1 MANKK
6 SQKNTII
13 GSIITVIILIILTI
27 TGNDSQIF
35 KSTTSAT
42 NDNVPSEVL
51 DNLENVSIQTGND
64 CISTIPQDNNLRVYC
79 LDVGQGDS
87 ILITN
92 NNKTMLI
99 DASTNEMGSRVVKY
113 LNDLGIKKIDYL
125 VGTHPHEDHIGGLDN
140 VIKNFDIGTIY
151 MPKVQTNTKTFEDV
165 LDAINEKGL
174 KITSPEV
181 GYKFNVGNAVCEVMN
196 CGTGTSEEKS
206 NLNLSSIVIRMTYGE
221 QSFLFMGD
229 AETKNEEARSWPQ
242 TNVLKVGHHGS
253 NTSSSQSFLDQV
265 KPQIAVISVGKGNK
279 YGHPK
284 QVILDRLNKMG
295 IKIYRTDESGTIKI
309 TCDGK
314 ENKVEFVKFDN

>member
-42 NDNVPSEVL
+42 NDNVSSEVL

-151 MPKVQTNTKTFEDV
+151 MPNVVATTKTFEEV
-165 LDAINEKGL
+165 IDAISAKKL
-174 KITSPEV
+174 KVTSPKT
-181 GYKFNVGNAVCEVMN
+181 GDKFTVGNAECEVMSIRNDKDDYNN
-196 CGTGTSEEKS
+196 C
-206 NLNLSSIVIRMTYGE
+206 SIVIKMDFNNVSY
-221 QSFLFMGD
+221 LFTGD
-229 AETKNEEARSWPQ
+229 AEESVESSRKWPHID
-242 TNVLKVGHHGS
+242 VLKVGHHGS
-253 NTSSSQSFLDQV
+253 NTSSSKNFLEQI
-265 KPQIAVISVGKGNK
+265 KPEVALISVGQGNT
-279 YGHPK
+279 YGHPTQATLK
-284 QVILDRLNKMG
+284 RLSNIG
-295 IKIYRTDESGTIKI
+295 AKIYRTDENGTILLI
-309 TCDGK
+309 
-314 ENKVEFVKFDN
+314 EKVE

>member
-42 NDNVPSEVL
+42 NDNVSSEVL

-140 VIKNFDIGTIY
+140 VIKSFDIGTIY
-151 MPKVQTNTKTFEDV
+151 MPNVVATTKTFEEV
-165 LDAINEKGL
+165 IDAISAKKL
-174 KITSPEV
+174 KVTSPKT
-181 GYKFNVGNAVCEVMN
+181 GDKFTVGNAECEVMSIRNDKDDYNN
-196 CGTGTSEEKS
+196 C
-206 NLNLSSIVIRMTYGE
+206 SIVIKMDFNNVSY
-221 QSFLFMGD
+221 LFTGD
-229 AETKNEEARSWPQ
+229 AEESVESSRKWPHID
-242 TNVLKVGHHGS
+242 VLKVGHHGS
-253 NTSSSQSFLDQV
+253 NTSSSKKFLEQI
-265 KPQIAVISVGKGNK
+265 KPEVALISVGQGNT
-279 YGHPK
+279 YGHPTQATLK
-284 QVILDRLNKMG
+284 RLSNIG
-295 IKIYRTDESGTIKI
+295 AKIYRTDENRTILLI
-309 TCDGK
+309 
-314 ENKVEFVKFDN
+314 EKVE

>member
-42 NDNVPSEVL
+42 NDNVSSEVL

-151 MPKVQTNTKTFEDV
+151 MPNVVATTKTFEEV
-165 LDAINEKGL
+165 IDAISAKKL
-174 KITSPEV
+174 KVTSPKT
-181 GYKFNVGNAVCEVMN
+181 GDKFTVGNTECEVMSIRNDKDDYNN
-196 CGTGTSEEKS
+196 C
-206 NLNLSSIVIRMTYGE
+206 SIVIKMDFNNVSY
-221 QSFLFMGD
+221 LFTGD
-229 AETKNEEARSWPQ
+229 AEESVESSRKWPHID
-242 TNVLKVGHHGS
+242 VLKVGHHGS
-253 NTSSSQSFLDQV
+253 NTSSSKKFLEQI
-265 KPQIAVISVGKGNK
+265 KPEVALISVGQGNT
-279 YGHPK
+279 YGHPTQATLK
-284 QVILDRLNKMG
+284 RLSNIG
-295 IKIYRTDESGTIKI
+295 AKIYRTDENGTILLI
-309 TCDGK
+309 
-314 ENKVEFVKFDN
+314 EKVE

>member
-42 NDNVPSEVL
+42 NDNVSSEVL

-64 CISTIPQDNNLRVYC
+64 CITTIPQDNNLRVYC

-151 MPKVQTNTKTFEDV
+151 MPNVVATTKTYEEV
-165 LDAINEKGL
+165 IDAISAKKL
-174 KITSPEV
+174 KVTSPKT
-181 GYKFNVGNAVCEVMN
+181 GDKFTVGNAECEVMSIRNDKDDYNN
-196 CGTGTSEEKS
+196 C
-206 NLNLSSIVIRMTYGE
+206 SIVIKMDFNNVSY
-221 QSFLFMGD
+221 LFTGD
-229 AETKNEEARSWPQ
+229 AEESVESSRKWPHID
-242 TNVLKVGHHGS
+242 VLKVGHHGS
-253 NTSSSQSFLDQV
+253 NTSSSKNFLEQI
-265 KPQIAVISVGKGNK
+265 KPEVALISVGQGNT
-279 YGHPK
+279 YGHPTQATLK
-284 QVILDRLNKMG
+284 RLSNIG
-295 IKIYRTDESGTIKI
+295 AKIYRTDENGTILLIEK
-309 TCDGK
+309 G
-314 ENKVEFVKFDN
+314 E

>member
-42 NDNVPSEVL
+42 NDNVSSEVL

-151 MPKVQTNTKTFEDV
+151 MPNVVATTKTYEEV
-165 LDAINEKGL
+165 IDAISAKKL
-174 KITSPEV
+174 KVTSPKT
-181 GYKFNVGNAVCEVMN
+181 GDKFTVGNAECEVMSIRNDKDDYNN
-196 CGTGTSEEKS
+196 C
-206 NLNLSSIVIRMTYGE
+206 SIVIKMDFNNVSY
-221 QSFLFMGD
+221 LFTGD
-229 AETKNEEARSWPQ
+229 AEESVESSRKWPHID
-242 TNVLKVGHHGS
+242 VLKVGHHGS
-253 NTSSSQSFLDQV
+253 NTSSSKNFLEQI
-265 KPQIAVISVGKGNK
+265 KPEVALISVGQGNT
-279 YGHPK
+279 YGHPTQATLK
-284 QVILDRLNKMG
+284 RLSNIG
-295 IKIYRTDESGTIKI
+295 AKIYRTDENGTILLIEK
-309 TCDGK
+309 G
-314 ENKVEFVKFDN
+314 E

>member
-42 NDNVPSEVL
+42 NDNVSSEVL

-151 MPKVQTNTKTFEDV
+151 MPNVVATTKTFEEV
-165 LDAINEKGL
+165 IDAISAKKL
-174 KITSPEV
+174 KVTSPKT
-181 GYKFNVGNAVCEVMN
+181 GDKFTVGNAECEVVSIRNDKDDYNN
-196 CGTGTSEEKS
+196 C
-206 NLNLSSIVIRMTYGE
+206 SIVIKMDFNNVSY
-221 QSFLFMGD
+221 LFTGD
-229 AETKNEEARSWPQ
+229 AEESVESSRKWPHID
-242 TNVLKVGHHGS
+242 VLKVGHHGS
-253 NTSSSQSFLDQV
+253 NTSSSKNFLEQI
-265 KPQIAVISVGKGNK
+265 KPEVALISVGQGNT
-279 YGHPK
+279 YGHPTQATLK
-284 QVILDRLNKMG
+284 RLSNIG
-295 IKIYRTDESGTIKI
+295 AKIYRTDENGTILLI
-309 TCDGK
+309 
-314 ENKVEFVKFDN
+314 EKVE

>member
-27 TGNDSQIF
+27 TGNDSQMF

-42 NDNVPSEVL
+42 NDNVSSEVL

-64 CISTIPQDNNLRVYC
+64 CITTIPQDNNLRVYC

-87 ILITN
+87 IVITN

-151 MPKVQTNTKTFEDV
+151 MPNVVATTKTFEEV
-165 LDAINEKGL
+165 IDAISAKKL
-174 KITSPEV
+174 KVTSPKT
-181 GYKFNVGNAVCEVMN
+181 GDKFTVGNAECEVMSIRNDKDDYNN
-196 CGTGTSEEKS
+196 C
-206 NLNLSSIVIRMTYGE
+206 SIVIKMDFNNVSY
-221 QSFLFMGD
+221 LFTGD
-229 AETKNEEARSWPQ
+229 AEESVESSRKWPHID
-242 TNVLKVGHHGS
+242 VLKVGHHGS
-253 NTSSSQSFLDQV
+253 NTSSSKNFLDQI
-265 KPQIAVISVGKGNK
+265 KPEIALISVGQGNT
-279 YGHPK
+279 YGHPTQATLK
-284 QVILDRLNKMG
+284 RLSNIG
-295 IKIYRTDESGTIKI
+295 AKIYRTDENGTILLIEK
-309 TCDGK
+309 G
-314 ENKVEFVKFDN
+314 E

>member
-42 NDNVPSEVL
+42 NDNVSSEVL

-151 MPKVQTNTKTFEDV
+151 MPNVVATTKTFEEV
-165 LDAINEKGL
+165 IDAISAKKL
-174 KITSPEV
+174 KVTSPKT
-181 GYKFNVGNAVCEVMN
+181 GDKFTVGNAECEVMSIRNDKDDYNN
-196 CGTGTSEEKS
+196 C
-206 NLNLSSIVIRMTYGE
+206 SIVIKMDFNNVSY
-221 QSFLFMGD
+221 LFTGD
-229 AETKNEEARSWPQ
+229 AEESVESSRKWPHID
-242 TNVLKVGHHGS
+242 VLKVGHHGS
-253 NTSSSQSFLDQV
+253 NTSSSKKFLEQI
-265 KPQIAVISVGKGNK
+265 KPEVALISVGQGNT
-279 YGHPK
+279 YGHPTQATLK
-284 QVILDRLNKMG
+284 RLSNIG
-295 IKIYRTDESGTIKI
+295 AKIYRTDENGTILL
-309 TCDGK
+309 
-314 ENKVEFVKFDN
+314 N

>member
-42 NDNVPSEVL
+42 NDNVSSEVL

-151 MPKVQTNTKTFEDV
+151 MPNVVATTKTFEEV
-165 LDAINEKGL
+165 IDAISAKKL
-174 KITSPEV
+174 KVTSPKT
-181 GYKFNVGNAVCEVMN
+181 GDKFTVGNAECEVMSIRNDKDDYNN
-196 CGTGTSEEKS
+196 C
-206 NLNLSSIVIRMTYGE
+206 SIVIKMDFNNVSY
-221 QSFLFMGD
+221 LFTGD
-229 AETKNEEARSWPQ
+229 ADESVESSRKWPHID
-242 TNVLKVGHHGS
+242 VLKVGHHGS
-253 NTSSSQSFLDQV
+253 NTSSSKKFLEQI
-265 KPQIAVISVGKGNK
+265 KPEVALISVGQGNT
-279 YGHPK
+279 YGHPTQATLK
-284 QVILDRLNKMG
+284 RLSNIG
-295 IKIYRTDESGTIKI
+295 AKIYRTDENGTILLIEK
-309 TCDGK
+309 G
-314 ENKVEFVKFDN
+314 E

>member
-27 TGNDSQIF
+27 TGNGSQIF

-42 NDNVPSEVL
+42 NDNVSSEVL

-151 MPKVQTNTKTFEDV
+151 MPNVVATTKTFEEV
-165 LDAINEKGL
+165 IDAISAKKL
-174 KITSPEV
+174 KVTSPKT
-181 GYKFNVGNAVCEVMN
+181 GDKFTVGNAECEVMSIRNDKDDYNN
-196 CGTGTSEEKS
+196 C
-206 NLNLSSIVIRMTYGE
+206 SIVIKMDFNNVSY
-221 QSFLFMGD
+221 LFTGD
-229 AETKNEEARSWPQ
+229 AEESVESSRKWPHID
-242 TNVLKVGHHGS
+242 VLKVGHHGS
-253 NTSSSQSFLDQV
+253 NTSSSKKFLEQI
-265 KPQIAVISVGKGNK
+265 KPEVALISVGQGNT
-279 YGHPK
+279 YGHPTQATLK
-284 QVILDRLNKMG
+284 RLSNIG
-295 IKIYRTDESGTIKI
+295 AKIYRTDENGTILLIEK
-309 TCDGK
+309 G
-314 ENKVEFVKFDN
+314 E

>member
-35 KSTTSAT
+35 KSTTSAK
-42 NDNVPSEVL
+42 NDNVSSEVL
-51 DNLENVSIQTGND
+51 YNLENVSIQTGND

-151 MPKVQTNTKTFEDV
+151 MPNVVATTKTFEEV
-165 LDAINEKGL
+165 IDAISAKKL
-174 KITSPEV
+174 KVTSPKT
-181 GYKFNVGNAVCEVMN
+181 GDKFTVGNAECEVMSIRNDKDDYNN
-196 CGTGTSEEKS
+196 C
-206 NLNLSSIVIRMTYGE
+206 SIVIKMDFNNVSY
-221 QSFLFMGD
+221 LFTGD
-229 AETKNEEARSWPQ
+229 AEESVESSRKWPHID
-242 TNVLKVGHHGS
+242 VLKVGHHGS
-253 NTSSSQSFLDQV
+253 NTSSSKKFLEQI
-265 KPQIAVISVGKGNK
+265 KPEVALISVGQGNT
-279 YGHPK
+279 YGHPTQATLK
-284 QVILDRLNKMG
+284 RLSNIG
-295 IKIYRTDESGTIKI
+295 AKIYRTDENGTILLIEK
-309 TCDGK
+309 G
-314 ENKVEFVKFDN
+314 E

>member
-42 NDNVPSEVL
+42 NDNVSSEVL

-151 MPKVQTNTKTFEDV
+151 MPNVVATTKTFEEV
-165 LDAINEKGL
+165 IDAISAKKL
-174 KITSPEV
+174 KVTSPKT
-181 GYKFNVGNAVCEVMN
+181 GDKFTVGNAECEVMSIRNDKDDYNN
-196 CGTGTSEEKS
+196 C
-206 NLNLSSIVIRMTYGE
+206 SIVIKMDFNNVSY
-221 QSFLFMGD
+221 LFTGD
-229 AETKNEEARSWPQ
+229 AEESVESSRKWPHID
-242 TNVLKVGHHGS
+242 VLKVGHHGS
-253 NTSSSQSFLDQV
+253 NTSSSKNFLEQI
-265 KPQIAVISVGKGNK
+265 KPEVALISVGQGNT
-279 YGHPK
+279 YGHPTQATLK
-284 QVILDRLNKMG
+284 RLSNIG
-295 IKIYRTDESGTIKI
+295 AKIYRTDENGTILLIEK
-309 TCDGK
+309 G
-314 ENKVEFVKFDN
+314 E

>member
-42 NDNVPSEVL
+42 NDNVSSEVL

-140 VIKNFDIGTIY
+140 VIKSFDIGTIY
-151 MPKVQTNTKTFEDV
+151 MPNVVATTKTFEEV
-165 LDAINEKGL
+165 IDAISAKKL
-174 KITSPEV
+174 KVTSPKT
-181 GYKFNVGNAVCEVMN
+181 GDKFTVGNAECEVMSIRNDKDDYNN
-196 CGTGTSEEKS
+196 C
-206 NLNLSSIVIRMTYGE
+206 SIVIKMDFNNVSY
-221 QSFLFMGD
+221 LFTGD
-229 AETKNEEARSWPQ
+229 AEESVESSRKWPHID
-242 TNVLKVGHHGS
+242 VLKVGHHGS
-253 NTSSSQSFLDQV
+253 NTSSSKNFLEQI
-265 KPQIAVISVGKGNK
+265 KPEVALISVGQGNT
-279 YGHPK
+279 YGHPTQATLK
-284 QVILDRLNKMG
+284 RLSNIG
-295 IKIYRTDESGTIKI
+295 AKIYRTDENGTILLIEK
-309 TCDGK
+309 G
-314 ENKVEFVKFDN
+314 E

>member
-42 NDNVPSEVL
+42 NDNVSSEVL

-64 CISTIPQDNNLRVYC
+64 CITTIPQDNNLRIYC

-140 VIKNFDIGTIY
+140 VIKSFDIGTIY
-151 MPKVQTNTKTFEDV
+151 MPNVVATTKTYEEV
-165 LDAINEKGL
+165 IDAISAKKL
-174 KITSPEV
+174 KVTSPKT
-181 GYKFNVGNAVCEVMN
+181 GDKFTVGNAECEVMSIRNDKDDYNN
-196 CGTGTSEEKS
+196 C
-206 NLNLSSIVIRMTYGE
+206 SIVIKMDFNNVSY
-221 QSFLFMGD
+221 LFTGD
-229 AETKNEEARSWPQ
+229 AEESVESSRKWPHID
-242 TNVLKVGHHGS
+242 VLKVGHHGS
-253 NTSSSQSFLDQV
+253 NTSSSKNFLEQI
-265 KPQIAVISVGKGNK
+265 KPEVALISVGQGNT
-279 YGHPK
+279 YGHPTQATLK
-284 QVILDRLNKMG
+284 RLSNIG
-295 IKIYRTDESGTIKI
+295 AKIYRTDENGTILLIEK
-309 TCDGK
+309 G
-314 ENKVEFVKFDN
+314 E

>member
-42 NDNVPSEVL
+42 NDNVSSEVL

-64 CISTIPQDNNLRVYC
+64 CITTIPQDNNLRVYC

-151 MPKVQTNTKTFEDV
+151 MPNVVATTKTYEEV
-165 LDAINEKGL
+165 IDAISAKKL
-174 KITSPEV
+174 KVTSPKT
-181 GYKFNVGNAVCEVMN
+181 GDKFTVGNAECEVMSIRNDKDDYNN
-196 CGTGTSEEKS
+196 C
-206 NLNLSSIVIRMTYGE
+206 SIVIKMDFNNVSY
-221 QSFLFMGD
+221 LFTGD
-229 AETKNEEARSWPQ
+229 AEESVESSRKWPHID
-242 TNVLKVGHHGS
+242 VLKVGHHGS
-253 NTSSSQSFLDQV
+253 NTSSSKNLLEQI
-265 KPQIAVISVGKGNK
+265 KPEVALISVGQGNT
-279 YGHPK
+279 YGHPTQATLK
-284 QVILDRLNKMG
+284 RLSNIG
-295 IKIYRTDESGTIKI
+295 AKIYRTDENGTILLI
-309 TCDGK
+309 
-314 ENKVEFVKFDN
+314 EKVE

>member
-42 NDNVPSEVL
+42 NDNVSSEVL

-64 CISTIPQDNNLRVYC
+64 CITTIPQDNNLRVYC

-151 MPKVQTNTKTFEDV
+151 MPNVVATTKTYEEV
-165 LDAINEKGL
+165 INAISAKKL
-174 KITSPEV
+174 KVTSPKT
-181 GYKFNVGNAVCEVMN
+181 GDKFTVGNVECEVMSIRNDKDDYNN
-196 CGTGTSEEKS
+196 C
-206 NLNLSSIVIRMTYGE
+206 SIVIKMDFNNVSY
-221 QSFLFMGD
+221 LFTGD
-229 AETKNEEARSWPQ
+229 AEESVESSRKWPHID
-242 TNVLKVGHHGS
+242 VLKVGHHGS
-253 NTSSSQSFLDQV
+253 NTSSSKNFLEQI
-265 KPQIAVISVGKGNK
+265 KPEVALISVGQGNT
-279 YGHPK
+279 YGHPTQATLK
-284 QVILDRLNKMG
+284 RLSNIG
-295 IKIYRTDESGTIKI
+295 AKIYRTDENGTILLIEK
-309 TCDGK
+309 G
-314 ENKVEFVKFDN
+314 E

>member
-42 NDNVPSEVL
+42 NDNVSSEVL

-151 MPKVQTNTKTFEDV
+151 MPNVVVTTKTFEEV
-165 LDAINEKGL
+165 IDAISAKKL
-174 KITSPEV
+174 KVTSPKT
-181 GYKFNVGNAVCEVMN
+181 GDKFTVGNAECEVMSIRNDKDDYNN
-196 CGTGTSEEKS
+196 C
-206 NLNLSSIVIRMTYGE
+206 SIVIKMDFNNVSY
-221 QSFLFMGD
+221 LFTGD
-229 AETKNEEARSWPQ
+229 AEESVESSRKWPHID
-242 TNVLKVGHHGS
+242 VLKVGHHGS
-253 NTSSSQSFLDQV
+253 NTSSSKKFLEQI
-265 KPQIAVISVGKGNK
+265 KPEVALISVGQGNT
-279 YGHPK
+279 YGHPTQATLK
-284 QVILDRLNKMG
+284 RLSNIG
-295 IKIYRTDESGTIKI
+295 AKIYRTDENGTILLIEK
-309 TCDGK
+309 G
-314 ENKVEFVKFDN
+314 E

>member
-42 NDNVPSEVL
+42 NDNVSSEVL

-151 MPKVQTNTKTFEDV
+151 MPNVVATTKTFEEV
-165 LDAINEKGL
+165 IDAISAKKL
-174 KITSPEV
+174 KVTSPKT
-181 GYKFNVGNAVCEVMN
+181 GDKFTVGNAECEVMSIRNDKDDYNN
-196 CGTGTSEEKS
+196 C
-206 NLNLSSIVIRMTYGE
+206 SIVIKMDFNNVSY
-221 QSFLFMGD
+221 LFTGD
-229 AETKNEEARSWPQ
+229 AEESVESSRKWPHID
-242 TNVLKVGHHGS
+242 VLKVGHHGS
-253 NTSSSQSFLDQV
+253 NTSSSKKFLEQI
-265 KPQIAVISVGKGNK
+265 KPEVALISVGHGNT
-279 YGHPK
+279 YGHLTQATLK
-284 QVILDRLNKMG
+284 RLSNIG
-295 IKIYRTDESGTIKI
+295 AKIYRTDENGTILLIEK
-309 TCDGK
+309 G
-314 ENKVEFVKFDN
+314 E

>member
-42 NDNVPSEVL
+42 NDNVSSEVL

-151 MPKVQTNTKTFEDV
+151 MPNVVATTKTFEEV
-165 LDAINEKGL
+165 IDAISAKKL
-174 KITSPEV
+174 KVTSPKT
-181 GYKFNVGNAVCEVMN
+181 GDKFTVGNAECEVMSIRNDKDDYNN
-196 CGTGTSEEKS
+196 C
-206 NLNLSSIVIRMTYGE
+206 SIVIKMDFNNVSY
-221 QSFLFMGD
+221 LFTGD
-229 AETKNEEARSWPQ
+229 AEESVESSRKWPHID
-242 TNVLKVGHHGS
+242 VLKVGHHGS
-253 NTSSSQSFLDQV
+253 NTSSSKNFLDQI
-265 KPQIAVISVGKGNK
+265 KPEVALISVGQGNT
-279 YGHPK
+279 YGHPTQATLK
-284 QVILDRLNKMG
+284 RLSNIG
-295 IKIYRTDESGTIKI
+295 AKIYRTDENGTILLI
-309 TCDGK
+309 
-314 ENKVEFVKFDN
+314 EKVE

>member
-42 NDNVPSEVL
+42 NDNVSSEVL
-51 DNLENVSIQTGND
+51 DNLEKVSIQTGND

-151 MPKVQTNTKTFEDV
+151 MPNVVATTKTFEEV
-165 LDAINEKGL
+165 IDAISAKKL
-174 KITSPEV
+174 KVTSPKT
-181 GYKFNVGNAVCEVMN
+181 GDKFTVGNAECEVMSIRNDKDDYNN
-196 CGTGTSEEKS
+196 C
-206 NLNLSSIVIRMTYGE
+206 SIVIKMDFNNVSY
-221 QSFLFMGD
+221 LFTGD
-229 AETKNEEARSWPQ
+229 AEESVESSRKWPHID
-242 TNVLKVGHHGS
+242 VLKVGHHGS
-253 NTSSSQSFLDQV
+253 NTSSSKNFLEQI
-265 KPQIAVISVGKGNK
+265 KPEVALISVGQGNT
-279 YGHPK
+279 YGHPTQATLK
-284 QVILDRLNKMG
+284 RLSNIG
-295 IKIYRTDESGTIKI
+295 AKIYRTDENGTILLI
-309 TCDGK
+309 
-314 ENKVEFVKFDN
+314 EKVE

>member
-13 GSIITVIILIILTI
+13 GSIITVIKLIILTI

-42 NDNVPSEVL
+42 NDNVSSEVL

-151 MPKVQTNTKTFEDV
+151 MPNVVATTKTFEEV
-165 LDAINEKGL
+165 IDAISAKKL
-174 KITSPEV
+174 KVTSPKT
-181 GYKFNVGNAVCEVMN
+181 GDKFTVGNAECEVMSIRNDKDDYNN
-196 CGTGTSEEKS
+196 C
-206 NLNLSSIVIRMTYGE
+206 SIVIKMDFNNVSY
-221 QSFLFMGD
+221 LFTGD
-229 AETKNEEARSWPQ
+229 AEESVESSRKWPHID
-242 TNVLKVGHHGS
+242 VLKVGHHGS
-253 NTSSSQSFLDQV
+253 NTSSSKKFLEQI
-265 KPQIAVISVGKGNK
+265 KPEVALISVGQGNT
-279 YGHPK
+279 YGHPTQATLK
-284 QVILDRLNKMG
+284 RLSNIG
-295 IKIYRTDESGTIKI
+295 AKIYRTDENGTILLIEK
-309 TCDGK
+309 G
-314 ENKVEFVKFDN
+314 E

>member
-42 NDNVPSEVL
+42 NDNVSSEVL

-151 MPKVQTNTKTFEDV
+151 MPNVVATTKTFEEV
-165 LDAINEKGL
+165 IDAISAKKL
-174 KITSPEV
+174 KVTSPKT
-181 GYKFNVGNAVCEVMN
+181 GDKLTVGNAECEVMSIRNDKDDYNN
-196 CGTGTSEEKS
+196 C
-206 NLNLSSIVIRMTYGE
+206 SIVIKMDFNNVSY
-221 QSFLFMGD
+221 LFTGD
-229 AETKNEEARSWPQ
+229 AEESVESSRKWPHID
-242 TNVLKVGHHGS
+242 VLKVGHHGS
-253 NTSSSQSFLDQV
+253 NTSSSKNFLEQI
-265 KPQIAVISVGKGNK
+265 KPEVALISVGQGNT
-279 YGHPK
+279 YGHPTQATLK
-284 QVILDRLNKMG
+284 RLSNIG
-295 IKIYRTDESGTIKI
+295 AKIYRTDENGTILLIEK
-309 TCDGK
+309 G
-314 ENKVEFVKFDN
+314 E

>member
-42 NDNVPSEVL
+42 NDNVSSEVL

-151 MPKVQTNTKTFEDV
+151 MPNVVATTKTFEEV
-165 LDAINEKGL
+165 IDAISAKKL
-174 KITSPEV
+174 KVTSPKT
-181 GYKFNVGNAVCEVMN
+181 GDKFTVGNAECEVMSIRNDKDDYNN
-196 CGTGTSEEKS
+196 C
-206 NLNLSSIVIRMTYGE
+206 SIVIKMDFNNVSY
-221 QSFLFMGD
+221 LFTGD
-229 AETKNEEARSWPQ
+229 AEESVESSRKWPHID
-242 TNVLKVGHHGS
+242 VLKVGHHGS
-253 NTSSSQSFLDQV
+253 NTSSSKKFLEQI
-265 KPQIAVISVGKGNK
+265 KPEVALISLGQGNT
-279 YGHPK
+279 YGHPTQATLK
-284 QVILDRLNKMG
+284 RLSNIG
-295 IKIYRTDESGTIKI
+295 AKIYRTDENGTILLIEK
-309 TCDGK
+309 G
-314 ENKVEFVKFDN
+314 E

>member
-42 NDNVPSEVL
+42 NDNVSSEVL

-151 MPKVQTNTKTFEDV
+151 MPNVVATTKTFEEV
-165 LDAINEKGL
+165 IDAISAKKL
-174 KITSPEV
+174 KVTSPKT
-181 GYKFNVGNAVCEVMN
+181 GDKFTVGNAECEVMSIRNDKDDYNN
-196 CGTGTSEEKS
+196 C
-206 NLNLSSIVIRMTYGE
+206 SIVIKMDFNNVSY
-221 QSFLFMGD
+221 LFTGD
-229 AETKNEEARSWPQ
+229 AEESVESSRKWPHID
-242 TNVLKVGHHGS
+242 VLKVGHHSS
-253 NTSSSQSFLDQV
+253 NTSSSKKFLEQI
-265 KPQIAVISVGKGNK
+265 KPEVALISVGQGNT
-279 YGHPK
+279 YGHPTQATLK
-284 QVILDRLNKMG
+284 RLSNIG
-295 IKIYRTDESGTIKI
+295 AKIYRTDENGTILLIEK
-309 TCDGK
+309 G
-314 ENKVEFVKFDN
+314 E

>member
-42 NDNVPSEVL
+42 NDNVSSEVL

-151 MPKVQTNTKTFEDV
+151 MPNVVATTKTFEEV
-165 LDAINEKGL
+165 IDAISAKKL
-174 KITSPEV
+174 KVTSPKT
-181 GYKFNVGNAVCEVMN
+181 GDKFTVGNAECEVMSIRNDKDDYNN
-196 CGTGTSEEKS
+196 C
-206 NLNLSSIVIRMTYGE
+206 SIVIKMDFNNVSY
-221 QSFLFMGD
+221 LFTGD
-229 AETKNEEARSWPQ
+229 AEESVESSRKWPHID
-242 TNVLKVGHHGS
+242 VLKVGHHGS
-253 NTSSSQSFLDQV
+253 NTSSSKKFLEQI
-265 KPQIAVISVGKGNK
+265 KPEVALISVGQGNT
-279 YGHPK
+279 YGHPTQATLK
-284 QVILDRLNKMG
+284 RLSNIG
-295 IKIYRTDESGTIKI
+295 AKIYRTDENATILLI
-309 TCDGK
+309 
-314 ENKVEFVKFDN
+314 EKVE

>member
-42 NDNVPSEVL
+42 NDNVSSEVL

-151 MPKVQTNTKTFEDV
+151 MPNVVATTKTFEEV
-165 LDAINEKGL
+165 IDAISAKKL
-174 KITSPEV
+174 KVTSPKT
-181 GYKFNVGNAVCEVMN
+181 GDKFTVGNAECEVMSIRNDKDDYNN
-196 CGTGTSEEKS
+196 C
-206 NLNLSSIVIRMTYGE
+206 SIVIKMDFNNVSY
-221 QSFLFMGD
+221 LFTGD
-229 AETKNEEARSWPQ
+229 AEESVESSRKWPHID
-242 TNVLKVGHHGS
+242 VLKVGHHGS
-253 NTSSSQSFLDQV
+253 NTSSSKNFLEQI
-265 KPQIAVISVGKGNK
+265 KPEVELISVGQGNT
-279 YGHPK
+279 YGHPTQATLK
-284 QVILDRLNKMG
+284 RLSNIG
-295 IKIYRTDESGTIKI
+295 AKIYRTDENGTILLI
-309 TCDGK
+309 
-314 ENKVEFVKFDN
+314 EKVE

>member
-27 TGNDSQIF
+27 TGNDSQMF

-42 NDNVPSEVL
+42 NDNVSSEVL

-64 CISTIPQDNNLRVYC
+64 CITTIPQDNNLRVYC

-151 MPKVQTNTKTFEDV
+151 MPNVVVTTKTFEEV
-165 LDAINEKGL
+165 IDAISAKKL
-174 KITSPEV
+174 KVTSPKT
-181 GYKFNVGNAVCEVMN
+181 GDKFTVGNAECEVMSIRNDKDDYNN
-196 CGTGTSEEKS
+196 C
-206 NLNLSSIVIRMTYGE
+206 SIVIKMDFNNVSY
-221 QSFLFMGD
+221 LFTGD
-229 AETKNEEARSWPQ
+229 AEESVESSRKWPHID
-242 TNVLKVGHHGS
+242 VLKVGHHGS
-253 NTSSSQSFLDQV
+253 NTSSSKNFLEQI
-265 KPQIAVISVGKGNK
+265 KPEVALISVGQGNT
-279 YGHPK
+279 YGHPTQATLK
-284 QVILDRLNKMG
+284 RLSNIG
-295 IKIYRTDESGTIKI
+295 AKIYRTDENGTILLIEK
-309 TCDGK
+309 G
-314 ENKVEFVKFDN
+314 E

>member
-42 NDNVPSEVL
+42 NDNVSSEVL

-151 MPKVQTNTKTFEDV
+151 MPNVVATTKTFEEV
-165 LDAINEKGL
+165 IDAISAKKL
-174 KITSPEV
+174 KVTSPKT
-181 GYKFNVGNAVCEVMN
+181 GDKFTVGNAECEVMSIRNDKDDYNN
-196 CGTGTSEEKS
+196 C
-206 NLNLSSIVIRMTYGE
+206 SIVIKMDFNNVSY
-221 QSFLFMGD
+221 LFTGD
-229 AETKNEEARSWPQ
+229 AEESVESSRKWPHID
-242 TNVLKVGHHGS
+242 VLKVGHHGS
-253 NTSSSQSFLDQV
+253 NTSSSKNFLEQI
-265 KPQIAVISVGKGNK
+265 KPEVALISVGQGNT
-279 YGHPK
+279 YGHPTQATLK
-284 QVILDRLNKMG
+284 RLSNIG
-295 IKIYRTDESGTIKI
+295 AKIYRTDENGTILLIEK
-309 TCDGK
+309 G
-314 ENKVEFVKFDN
+314 EYNKKL

>member
-42 NDNVPSEVL
+42 NDNVSSEVL

-151 MPKVQTNTKTFEDV
+151 MPNVVATTKTFEEV
-165 LDAINEKGL
+165 IDAISAKKL
-174 KITSPEV
+174 KVTSPKT
-181 GYKFNVGNAVCEVMN
+181 GDKFSVGNAECEVMSIRNDKDDYNN
-196 CGTGTSEEKS
+196 C
-206 NLNLSSIVIRMTYGE
+206 SIVIKMDFNNVSY
-221 QSFLFMGD
+221 LFTGD
-229 AETKNEEARSWPQ
+229 AEESVEASRKWPHID
-242 TNVLKVGHHGS
+242 VLEVGHHGS
-253 NTSSSQSFLDQV
+253 NTSSSKKFLEQI
-265 KPQIAVISVGKGNK
+265 KPEVALISVGQGNT
-279 YGHPK
+279 YGHPTQATLK
-284 QVILDRLNKMG
+284 RLSNIG
-295 IKIYRTDESGTIKI
+295 AKIYRTDENGTILLI
-309 TCDGK
+309 
-314 ENKVEFVKFDN
+314 EKVE

>member
-64 CISTIPQDNNLRVYC
+64 CITTIPQDNNLRVYC

-151 MPKVQTNTKTFEDV
+151 MPNVVATTKTYEEV
-165 LDAINEKGL
+165 IDAISAKKL
-174 KITSPEV
+174 KVTSPKT
-181 GYKFNVGNAVCEVMN
+181 GDKFTVGNVECEVMSIRNDKDDYNN
-196 CGTGTSEEKS
+196 C
-206 NLNLSSIVIRMTYGE
+206 SIVIKMDFNNVSY
-221 QSFLFMGD
+221 LFTGD
-229 AETKNEEARSWPQ
+229 AEESVESSRKWPHID
-242 TNVLKVGHHGS
+242 VLKVGHHGS
-253 NTSSSQSFLDQV
+253 NTSSSKKFLEQI
-265 KPQIAVISVGKGNK
+265 KPEVALISVGQGNT
-279 YGHPK
+279 YGHPTQATLK
-284 QVILDRLNKMG
+284 RLSNIG
-295 IKIYRTDESGTIKI
+295 AKIYRTDENGTILLIEK
-309 TCDGK
+309 G
-314 ENKVEFVKFDN
+314 E

>member
-42 NDNVPSEVL
+42 NDNVSSEVL

-151 MPKVQTNTKTFEDV
+151 MPNVVATTKTFEEV
-165 LDAINEKGL
+165 IDAISAKKL
-174 KITSPEV
+174 KVTSPKT
-181 GYKFNVGNAVCEVMN
+181 GDKFTVGNAECEVMSIRNDKDDYNN
-196 CGTGTSEEKS
+196 C
-206 NLNLSSIVIRMTYGE
+206 SIVIKMDFNNVSY
-221 QSFLFMGD
+221 LFTGD
-229 AETKNEEARSWPQ
+229 AEESVESSRKWPHID
-242 TNVLKVGHHGS
+242 VLKVGHHGS
-253 NTSSSQSFLDQV
+253 NTSSSKNFLKQI
-265 KPQIAVISVGKGNK
+265 KPEVALISVGQGNT
-279 YGHPK
+279 YGHPTQATLK
-284 QVILDRLNKMG
+284 RLSNIG
-295 IKIYRTDESGTIKI
+295 AKIYRTDENGTILLI
-309 TCDGK
+309 
-314 ENKVEFVKFDN
+314 EKVE

>member
-42 NDNVPSEVL
+42 NDNVSSEVL

-99 DASTNEMGSRVVKY
+99 DASTNEMGNRVVKY

-125 VGTHPHEDHIGGLDN
+125 VGTHPHKDHIGGLDN

-151 MPKVQTNTKTFEDV
+151 MPNVVATTKTFEEV
-165 LDAINEKGL
+165 IDAISAKKL
-174 KITSPEV
+174 KVTSPKT
-181 GYKFNVGNAVCEVMN
+181 GDKFTVGNAECEVMSIRNDKDDYNN
-196 CGTGTSEEKS
+196 C
-206 NLNLSSIVIRMTYGE
+206 SIVIKMDFNNVSY
-221 QSFLFMGD
+221 LFTGD
-229 AETKNEEARSWPQ
+229 AEESVESSRKWPHID
-242 TNVLKVGHHGS
+242 VLKVGHHGS
-253 NTSSSQSFLDQV
+253 NTSSSKKFLEQI
-265 KPQIAVISVGKGNK
+265 KPEVALISVGQGNT
-279 YGHPK
+279 YGHPTQATLK
-284 QVILDRLNKMG
+284 RLSNIG
-295 IKIYRTDESGTIKI
+295 AKIYRTDENGTILLI
-309 TCDGK
+309 
-314 ENKVEFVKFDN
+314 EKVE

>member
-42 NDNVPSEVL
+42 NDNVSSEVL

-151 MPKVQTNTKTFEDV
+151 MPNVVATTKTFEEV
-165 LDAINEKGL
+165 IDAISAKKL
-174 KITSPEV
+174 KVTSPKT
-181 GYKFNVGNAVCEVMN
+181 GDKFTVVNAECEVMSIRNDKDDYNN
-196 CGTGTSEEKS
+196 C
-206 NLNLSSIVIRMTYGE
+206 SIVIKMDFNNVSY
-221 QSFLFMGD
+221 LFTGD
-229 AETKNEEARSWPQ
+229 AEESVESSRKWPHID
-242 TNVLKVGHHGS
+242 VLKVGHHGS
-253 NTSSSQSFLDQV
+253 NTSSSKKFLEQI
-265 KPQIAVISVGKGNK
+265 KPEVALISVGQGNT
-279 YGHPK
+279 YGHPTQATLK
-284 QVILDRLNKMG
+284 RLSNIG
-295 IKIYRTDESGTIKI
+295 AKIYRTDENGTILLIEK
-309 TCDGK
+309 G
-314 ENKVEFVKFDN
+314 E

>member
-42 NDNVPSEVL
+42 NDNVSSEVL

-79 LDVGQGDS
+79 LDVGQGVS

-151 MPKVQTNTKTFEDV
+151 MPNVVATTKTFEEV
-165 LDAINEKGL
+165 IDAISAKKL
-174 KITSPEV
+174 KVTSPKT
-181 GYKFNVGNAVCEVMN
+181 GDKFTVGNAECEVMSIRNDKDDYNN
-196 CGTGTSEEKS
+196 C
-206 NLNLSSIVIRMTYGE
+206 SIVIKMDFNNVSY
-221 QSFLFMGD
+221 LFTGD
-229 AETKNEEARSWPQ
+229 AEESVESSRKWPHID
-242 TNVLKVGHHGS
+242 VLKVGHHGS
-253 NTSSSQSFLDQV
+253 NTSSSKKFLEQI
-265 KPQIAVISVGKGNK
+265 KPEVALISVGQGNT
-279 YGHPK
+279 YGHPTQATLK
-284 QVILDRLNKMG
+284 RLSNIG
-295 IKIYRTDESGTIKI
+295 AKIYRTDENGTILLIEK
-309 TCDGK
+309 G
-314 ENKVEFVKFDN
+314 E